1 MQRPAELTAPGL
13 SFPHTHTT
21 KIEQCHSAGRRH
33 AHAPRFR
40 SANVSCLA
48 RARCKGVA
56 PWMSARDLIEVVRV
70 AVIVVHD
77 QGRPSVRGGHPPA
90 RVDLTA
96 SCLSRPL
103 CRLPKGPCELARFA
117 RGWYVSETLWYQN
130 FISKT
135 ERKLASCTVT
145 RSCSTDKPACAD
157 DPADLWTR
165 CGTRDA
171 GAVRRMPPAGARARA
186 GAADAMIL

>member
-1 MQRPAELTAPGL
+1 MPRMQRPAELTAPGL

-77 QGRPSVRGGHPPA
+77 QGRPSVRGGHPPS
-90 RVDLTA
+90 RVGLTA
-96 SCLSRPL
+96 SSLSRPL
-103 CRLPKGPCELARFA
+103 CRLPKGPLQAARFA
-117 RGWYVSETLWYQN
+117 RSWYVSETLWYQN
-130 FISKT
+130 FKNEGKKMK
-135 ERKLASCTVT
+135 ERKLGSCTRDEAVFNGRAVGERACLT
-145 RSCSTDKPACAD
+145 RMCWGGAAEKNGPRRACA
-157 DPADLWTR
+157 
-165 CGTRDA
+165 CG
-171 GAVRRMPPAGARARA
+171 
-186 GAADAMIL
+186 